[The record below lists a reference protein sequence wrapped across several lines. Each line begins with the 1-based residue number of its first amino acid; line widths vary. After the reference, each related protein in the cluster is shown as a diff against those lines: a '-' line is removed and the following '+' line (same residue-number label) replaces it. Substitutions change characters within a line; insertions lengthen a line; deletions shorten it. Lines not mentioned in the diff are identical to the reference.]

1 MKRSY
6 RNLIIGCTAG
16 LLITTG
22 ASAAEGKA
30 GDMVNITAGLPYVDV
45 DYHGKSV
52 RIERNQDTKNRLTN
66 SFSQTSRKCPPFCVQ
81 PMNVAPGVTTV
92 GEIELLDFVV
102 TKVKRGDGILMDSRV
117 PSFYKKGTIPG
128 SVNMPFTIF
137 TKDRTDPELS
147 DALKTI
153 GVVEKDIGVYDFTN
167 AKDVL
172 MWCNGAWCG
181 QSPRAIKGLLS
192 LGFPAEKISWYRGG
206 MQMWQVLGMKTVEG
220 N

>member
-6 RNLIIGCTAG
+6 RSLILGCAASFFV
-16 LLITTG
+16 TTG
-22 ASAAEGKA
+22 AAAAEGKA
-30 GDMVNITAGLPYVDV
+30 GDSVNITAGLPHVDV
-45 DYHGKSV
+45 SYHGETV

-81 PMNVAPGVTTV
+81 PMNIAPGVSTV

-206 MQMWQVLGMKTVEG
+206 MQMWQVLGMKTVAG
-220 N
+220 K